1 MAIQLQNKR
10 SAEFSA
16 ASMSDLVFL
25 LLIFFMITSTLVAP
39 NAINIMLPKS
49 SSGKVFASRNIE
61 VYIDA
66 NKLFYLN
73 PESQNAPPL
82 TLEELLPSLQAA
94 VAADKSDARTIILRA
109 DATVPVQTVVS
120 LWDVLNTLNEGIE
133 ESQRYKLVFATVA
146 KD

>member
-10 SAEFSA
+10 SAEFSS

-49 SSGKVFASRNIE
+49 SSGKQLASRNIE

-73 PESQNAPPL
+73 PEGQNSAPI
-82 TLEELLPSLQAA
+82 TIEELLPALQNA

-133 ESQRYKLVFATVA
+133 ETQRYKLIFATVA
-146 KD
+146 KE